1 MTALGIALGGG
12 LGALARY
19 HVEGLIA
26 PRQRSPFPMST
37 LVVNV
42 TGSLAL
48 GLLVG
53 LATAGHVP
61 MSWQAWAGTGFLGAF
76 TTFSTF
82 TYETVRLI
90 EDGSWRWVWWNLGLS
105 GPLSFAAAA
114 LGWWWARGLG

>member
-61 MSWQAWAGTGFLGAF
+61 MSWQGWAGTGFLGAF

-105 GPLSFAAAA
+105 GPLSFVAAA
-114 LGWWWARGLG
+114 LGWWLGGGVG